1 LPEKVVNWHFYLL
14 FASYLPYCDIEQ
26 SYEYCNYA
34 QNQGGNMRR
43 RSIVLSTVFLL
54 LSCSTPTENQIDPP
68 GPTEILAALHY
79 NHQFTVKWRVSES
92 PDFAEYRLYMAEN
105 ADMQQA
111 QLVANVTDRQQDLVI
126 IDGIDYEK
134 YYYFQI
140 ETVNKDAQSAVSGV
154 YAANSYPLIVYEGMG
169 ESSTD
174 IFVIDFFGNRVL
186 EFPNSPAYDGWA
198 HFSPDGSAF
207 VFETERDGNL
217 EIYIFD
223 FATLQISNL
232 SQSPYRDADPYF
244 TFDSERILF
253 TSDRFGPGPNV
264 FRVRRDGDYLR
275 PITYGFLSLN
285 YPVPSPVNYDYAVTN
300 RETGQLY
307 ISAINT
313 DELTEVPYRFAG
325 AGMPQYSHDGS
336 LLAVSDA
343 SAVFITDG
351 IPDMVLV
358 DLSDFSTMRIENAGG
373 YVFSPVLAEL
383 YFLRYNNDLTNDIV
397 ARSLDGSGESVLL
410 TGGYHAITSVSS
422 DGQSIIYSH
431 RPGAA
436 NSDVYRFGRY
446 SGEIVQLSSSGRDN
460 GGGQIQPLPR

>member
-1 LPEKVVNWHFYLL
+1 
-14 FASYLPYCDIEQ
+14 
-26 SYEYCNYA
+26 
-34 QNQGGNMRR
+34 MRR
-43 RSIVLSTVFLL
+43 LSIVLSTVFLL

-174 IFVIDFFGNRVL
+174 IFVIDFFGNQVL

-198 HFSPDGSAF
+198 RFSPDGSAF

-253 TSDRFGPGPNV
+253 TSDRFGPGSNV

-285 YPVPSPVNYDYAVTN
+285 FPVPSPVNYDYAVTN
-300 RETGQLY
+300 IENGQLY
-307 ISAINT
+307 LSAINT
-313 DELTEVPYRFAG
+313 DELTEVPHQFMHAEI
-325 AGMPQYSHDGS
+325 PQYSHDGS
-336 LLAVSDA
+336 FLAVTDA
-343 SAVFITDG
+343 MLEIWTAAV
-351 IPDMVLV
+351 VLV
-358 DLSDFSTMRIENAGG
+358 DLSDFSTTRIDYAGG
-373 YVFSPVLAEL
+373 PVFSPALAEM
-383 YFLRYNNDLTNDIV
+383 YYIRGYAGSTDNDIV
-397 ARSLDGSGESVLL
+397 ARSLDGGGESVLL
-410 TGGYHAITSVSS
+410 TGGDHAITSVSS

-431 RPGAA
+431 RPGSAA
-436 NSDVYRFGRY
+436 SSDVYRLGRH
-446 SGEIVQLSSSGRDN
+446 SGEIVQLSSSGREN

>member
-1 LPEKVVNWHFYLL
+1 
-14 FASYLPYCDIEQ
+14 
-26 SYEYCNYA
+26 
-34 QNQGGNMRR
+34 MRR

-68 GPTEILAALHY
+68 GPTEILAALHH

-186 EFPNSPAYDGWA
+186 EFPNSPAYDAWA
-198 HFSPDGSAF
+198 RFSPDGSAF

-275 PITYGFLSLN
+275 PITYGQSGLT

-307 ISAINT
+307 LSGINT
-313 DELTEVPYRFAG
+313 DELTEIAPPIWSN
-325 AGMPQYSHDGS
+325 GMPQYSHDGS
-336 LLAVSDA
+336 FLAVEGETMDIIFGCRYGCPATILIDLENFSSMTIPYA
-343 SAVFITDG
+343 ST
-351 IPDMVLV
+351 P
-358 DLSDFSTMRIENAGG
+358 
-373 YVFSPVLAEL
+373 VFSPVQAEL
-383 YFLRYNNDLTNDIV
+383 YYHRQNYFETEYIV
-397 ARSLDGSGESVLL
+397 ARSLDGSLEESLL
-410 TGGYHAITSVSS
+410 LCGPYCEITSVSS

-431 RPGAA
+431 SPGSAA
-436 NSDVYRFGRY
+436 SSDVYRLGRY
-446 SGEIVQLSSSGRDN
+446 SGEIVQLSSSGREN